1 MRGAW
6 WQFSRRIF
14 VVLISIITNVIS
26 KPIASCTSGF
36 NIPPIGDRGGDDV
49 PSGNIVLIFK
59 EGEGI
64 FCLKELSAPAKL
76 VENDKETSGVHSFEL
91 GQKGIG
97 TCVIAI
103 HRVFIDPF
111 Q

>member
-1 MRGAW
+1 MRWTW

-14 VVLISIITNVIS
+14 VVIISIITHQIT
-26 KPIASCTSGF
+26 KPITACASGF
-36 NIPPIGDRGGDDV
+36 NIPPICDSGCNDM
-49 PSGNIVLIFK
+49 PSGYIVLIFK

-76 VENDKETSGVHSFEL
+76 VENDKETSGIHSFEL

-97 TCVIAI
+97 ACIIAI

>member
-14 VVLISIITNVIS
+14 VVIISIITNEIS

-91 GQKGIG
+91 G
-97 TCVIAI
+97 
-103 HRVFIDPF
+103 
-111 Q
+111 